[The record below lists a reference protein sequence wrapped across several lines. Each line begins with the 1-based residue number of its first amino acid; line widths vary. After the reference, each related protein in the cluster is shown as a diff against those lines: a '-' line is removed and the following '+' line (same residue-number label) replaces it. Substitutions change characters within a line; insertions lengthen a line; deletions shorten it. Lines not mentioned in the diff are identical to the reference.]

1 MELAEKGLIPE
12 DDLGSEL
19 KFGDAEAVLLMLSRI
34 ARRRRFGDILA
45 EGPAALAERYGQPD
59 LFMGVRGRAAA
70 AYDPRGNQ
78 ALGLWYA
85 TSSYGPGRV
94 EGSPLVRDLLR
105 GGGEPAA
112 AEGKAAQVVQSQ
124 DLEAFFDSVGIC
136 PLATVV
142 LSLDDILRVFNAAT
156 GLELSPESAQRVGER
171 VVNLE
176 RRFNLQCGVGEDR
189 LPPRWTEEPMPDGP
203 AQGQVC
209 SLGGMLPEYYDLRGW
224 DGTGTPT
231 AEKLAELG
239 L

>member
-19 KFGDAEAVLLMLSRI
+19 RFGDAEAVLLMLGRI

-45 EGPAALAERYGQPD
+45 EGPAALAERYGQPE

-105 GGGEPAA
+105 GDGEPAA
-112 AEGKAAQVVQSQ
+112 TEGKAAQVVESQ

-224 DGTGTPT
+224 DGTGAPT